1 MRHELYVSQPWRS
14 PHLWRQVL
22 AEPTIR
28 ARVRSSP
35 RGLKKRQELDPAC
48 PRVLDRHAVM
58 RGRWGLAHGGYSAR
72 RGRSGP
78 VIDGWA
84 RSPAGIIASP
94 RGKAVYVYDEML
106 LTVNADK
113 ATPVDRV
120 DLSDLDLREREHL
133 QEWILANPAV
143 LGPNVEII
151 ASEYDRWQTAGGVPV
166 LDRLDILAV
175 DPDGRLVVAELKRGV
190 APHTVHM
197 QAINYAAMVSRLTPD
212 DIAELYAA
220 THRRAGEDMDTAS
233 ALTIL
238 TTERLLTTES
248 IRRPRIVLVASDFP
262 ASVTSA
268 VVWLNEQSVD
278 ISLIRYR
285 PYRLANGQLVVS
297 FTRLYPVPDVEEF
310 TIGRRPE
317 APAVGDVVP
326 DVPWDEVSLR
336 NLADQGNAATI
347 AMLDLCSAGQ
357 ATAVGVKD
365 VAQQAGISE
374 GAVRG
379 QLAGLT
385 MRLKNPAYG
394 FAQTTWPVTITWLPG
409 GFVGYRMDPGLAA
422 TWRAIR
428 QDPASPPTDS

>member
-1 MRHELYVSQPWRS
+1 MRWSQFDPGTRGEKTAQSW
-14 PHLWRQVL
+14 HLMAAGNRL
-22 AEPTIR
+22 P
-28 ARVRSSP
+28 
-35 RGLKKRQELDPAC
+35 G
-48 PRVLDRHAVM
+48 VM
-58 RGRWGLAHGGYSAR
+58 Y
-72 RGRSGP
+72 P
-78 VIDGWA
+78 QY
-84 RSPAGIIASP
+84 
-94 RGKAVYVYDEML
+94 GKAGCVYDEML
-106 LTVNADK
+106 LTVNTDK

-120 DLSDLDLREREHL
+120 DLSELNLREREHL

-143 LGPNVEII
+143 LGPDVEII
-151 ASEYDRWQTAGGVPV
+151 TSEYDRWQTSGGAPV
-166 LDRLDILAV
+166 LDRLDILAI
-175 DPDGRLVVAELKRGV
+175 DPDGRIVVAELKRGV

-197 QAINYAAMVSRLTPD
+197 QAINYAAMVSRLAPE

-220 THRRAGEDMDTAS
+220 THRRAGEDKDTAS

-238 TTERLLTTES
+238 TTERLLTVES

-285 PYRLANGQLVVS
+285 PYRLADGQLVVS

-317 APAVGDVVP
+317 AQAGGGIVP
-326 DVPWDEVSLR
+326 GVPWDEASLR
-336 NLADQGNAATI
+336 NLAVQGNAATL
-347 AMLDLCSAGQ
+347 AMLDLCSAEG
-357 ATAVGVKD
+357 ATAVSVKEI
-365 VAQQAGISE
+365 AEQAGISV

-394 FAQTTWPVTITWLPG
+394 FAQTTWPVTVTWLPE
-409 GFVGYRMDPGLAA
+409 GFASYRMDAGLAA
-422 TWRAIR
+422 IWRAIR
-428 QDPASPPTDS
+428 QDPEAPPLDS

>member
-1 MRHELYVSQPWRS
+1 M
-14 PHLWRQVL
+14 
-22 AEPTIR
+22 
-28 ARVRSSP
+28 
-35 RGLKKRQELDPAC
+35 
-48 PRVLDRHAVM
+48 
-58 RGRWGLAHGGYSAR
+58 
-72 RGRSGP
+72 
-78 VIDGWA
+78 
-84 RSPAGIIASP
+84 
-94 RGKAVYVYDEML
+94 YDEML

-113 ATPVDRV
+113 AAPVDRV

-143 LGPNVEII
+143 LGPDVEII
-151 ASEYDRWQTAGGVPV
+151 TSEYDRWQTSGGDPV
-166 LDRLDILAV
+166 LDRLDILAI
-175 DPDGRLVVAELKRGV
+175 DPDGRIVVAELKRGV

-197 QAINYAAMVSRLTPD
+197 QAINYAAMVSRLTPE

-220 THRRAGEDMDTAS
+220 THRRAGEDTDAAS

-238 TTERLLTTES
+238 TTERLLTAES

-285 PYRLANGQLVVS
+285 PYRLADGQLVVS

-317 APAVGDVVP
+317 TSAAGDMVP
-326 DVPWDEVSLR
+326 EVPWDEASLR
-336 NLADQGNAATI
+336 NLAALGNAATL
-347 AMLDLCSAGQ
+347 AMLDLCSAEE
-357 ATAVGVKD
+357 ATVVSVKD
-365 VAQQAGISE
+365 IAEQAGISE
-374 GAVRG
+374 AAVRGQLANGLALSRFNVIYVIPPCVITPRSPVQGSRAVQEHLCLTRPYVSKARTLG

-385 MRLKNPAYG
+385 MRLKNPTYG

-428 QDPASPPTDS
+428 QDPASPPSDP

>member
-1 MRHELYVSQPWRS
+1 M
-14 PHLWRQVL
+14 
-22 AEPTIR
+22 
-28 ARVRSSP
+28 
-35 RGLKKRQELDPAC
+35 
-48 PRVLDRHAVM
+48 
-58 RGRWGLAHGGYSAR
+58 
-72 RGRSGP
+72 
-78 VIDGWA
+78 
-84 RSPAGIIASP
+84 
-94 RGKAVYVYDEML
+94 YDEML

-113 ATPVDRV
+113 AAPVDRV
-120 DLSDLDLREREHL
+120 DLSELDLREREHL

-143 LGPNVEII
+143 LGPDVEII
-151 ASEYDRWQTAGGVPV
+151 TSEYDRWQTSGGAPV
-166 LDRLDILAV
+166 LDRLDILAI
-175 DPDGRLVVAELKRGV
+175 DPDGRIVVAELKRGV

-197 QAINYAAMVSRLTPD
+197 QAINYAAMVSRLTPE

-220 THRRAGEDMDTAS
+220 TRRRAGEDTDAAS

-238 TTERLLTTES
+238 TTERLLTVKS

-285 PYRLANGQLVVS
+285 PYRLADGQLVVS

-317 APAVGDVVP
+317 TSAAGDMVP
-326 DVPWDEVSLR
+326 EVPWDEASLR
-336 NLADQGNAATI
+336 NLAALGNAATL
-347 AMLDLCSAGQ
+347 AMLDLCSAEE
-357 ATAVGVKD
+357 ATVVSVKD
-365 VAQQAGISE
+365 IAEQAGISE
-374 GAVRG
+374 AAVRG

-385 MRLKNPAYG
+385 MRLKNPTYG

-428 QDPASPPTDS
+428 QDPASPPSNP